1 MVKVAVLDDWQGIAE
16 GIADWTP
23 VRAKAEITF
32 FRDALK
38 GEAVIAALADY
49 DVVLAMRERTRLSK
63 DVIDRLPKLRLLSF
77 TGARNAAVDIPACAA
92 RGITV
97 CNTVPKGGYSYDTSE
112 LALGLL
118 LAAARHIVTG
128 HDEIHTGRFQ
138 ERVKLGLSMEGATLG
153 VIGLGRLGG
162 RMAQYGLALGM
173 TVLAWSQHLTA
184 ERANEIGA
192 KLVSKDELLARSDAI
207 SLHLVLSDRSRGT
220 IGAADIAKM
229 KPGAILINT
238 SRGPLVDQS
247 ALVAALH
254 QGRITAA
261 LDTYDEEPLPA
272 DHPLR
277 TAPNTVLTPHLGYV
291 TERNMTE
298 LYVASIANIAAWL
311 NGSPINVVNPPPA

>member
-16 GIADWTP
+16 GIADWAP

-38 GEAVIAALADY
+38 GEAVVTALADY
-49 DVVLAMRERTRLSK
+49 DVILAMRERTRLSK

-77 TGARNAAVDIPACAA
+77 TGARNAAVDIPACTA

-97 CNTVPKGGYSYDTSE
+97 CNTVSKGGYSYDTSE

-128 HDEIHTGRFQ
+128 HNEIHAGRFQ
-138 ERVKLGLSMEGATLG
+138 ERVKLGLSMDGATLG

-173 TVLAWSQHLTA
+173 TVLAWSQNLTA
-184 ERANEIGA
+184 DRANEIGVR
-192 KLVSKDELLARSDAI
+192 LVGKDELLAQSDAV

-254 QGRITAA
+254 AGRITAA
-261 LDTYDEEPLPA
+261 LDTYDEEPLPP

-311 NGSPINVVNPPPA
+311 SGTPINVVSPPPA